1 MAPTVCV
8 SFKVLPGGLR
18 EKAEVYRAVDRAI
31 EVIQRSGLAH
41 LVGPS
46 ETTIE
51 GEYDEVMA
59 SVKAAQEAALEAAPR
74 IFTLIGIDWN
84 PAGTSIDEKLEKY
97 RRA

>member
-8 SFKVLPGGLR
+8 SFKVLPGGLG

-51 GEYDEVMA
+51 GMMRLATTMKKSAFE
-59 SVKAAQEAALEAAPR
+59 S
-74 IFTLIGIDWN
+74 GN
-84 PAGTSIDEKLEKY
+84 
-97 RRA
+97 RRR